1 MGIHATQL
9 FNNVIKIATDKEINQ
24 DKVID
29 ILKSSLEKAYLKE
42 NPDSHPLIEINEK
55 KKEIKLFEVKTVV
68 DKSEEE
74 IDDDI
79 EIILKE
85 ANELKPNSKIG
96 DSINIEIDLSSFE
109 KRMAIHVLQI
119 FQQKLNEVSN
129 LKIYDEWQDKIGKVV
144 RAEVERVELKYIEVN
159 LGTTMGVLLRSE
171 QIPNEVLEPGQS
183 YLFLIKDIKE
193 QSRGWPIILSRSD
206 EKFLDY
212 LLRTNI
218 PEIEQGII
226 EIKSIS
232 RIAGVKSKIALS
244 SNDSNVDPIGT
255 CVGVGGK
262 RIKDISAMIN
272 NERIDIIL
280 YSDNPKQLLVNACSP
295 EKIIG
300 LEITADDDNTDEPHK
315 NAKIVTIV
323 CNDEDLPKLIGRGGV
338 NVKLLSRLTKWS
350 IDIVSL
356 TMAIEDKI
364 KYEDVSNLSISKFDN
379 QGRFNNNF
387 FGKKNNNFSNN
398 PNQGNNRKDFSQR
411 GKFSNSNNNNDDY
424 TNLGFFKNSSSNA
437 WDSSFSKKADEITDE
452 DVENL
457 LNFNSNGAN
466 KKKKKNVPASDSYSN
481 NNHKNFSKTKKEKI
495 DILDEYSNISEFDLN
510 DDNTTDK
517 DFSDFDDL
525 E

>member
-9 FNNVIKIATDKEINQ
+9 FNNVIKIATDKEIDQ

-55 KKEIKLFEVKTVV
+55 KKEIRLFEVKTVV
-68 DKSEEE
+68 NKSEDE

-79 EIILKE
+79 EIVLEE
-85 ANELKPNSKIG
+85 ANKLKPNSKIG

-144 RAEVERVELKYIEVN
+144 RAEVERVELKYIEIN

-171 QIPNEVLEPGQS
+171 QIPNEVLEPGKS

-226 EIKSIS
+226 EIKLIS
-232 RIAGVKSKIALS
+232 RIAGIKSKIALS

-300 LEITADDDNTDEPHK
+300 LEITNDDNDDEPYK
-315 NAKIVTIV
+315 SGKIVTIV

-356 TMAIEDKI
+356 TMAVEDKI

-387 FGKKNNNFSNN
+387 FAKRNNNFSNN
-398 PNQGNNRKDFSQR
+398 ASQGNKKDFSPR
-411 GKFSNSNNNNDDY
+411 GKFPNSNSNDDY
-424 TNLGFFKNSSSNA
+424 SNLNFFKNSSQNS

-457 LNFNSNGAN
+457 LNFNSDGAN
-466 KKKKKNVPASDSYSN
+466 KKKKKNTSSNDSYSSN
-481 NNHKNFSKTKKEKI
+481 SNKSFSKPNKKEKI
-495 DILDEYSNISEFDLN
+495 DILDEYSNVSEYDVN
-510 DDNTTDK
+510 EDTSIDK

>member
-9 FNNVIKIATDKEINQ
+9 FNKVNEIALAKEIDQ

-29 ILKSSLEKAYLKE
+29 VLKTSIEKAYLKE
-42 NPDSHPLIEINEK
+42 NPDCQLLIEINEK
-55 KKEIKLFEVKTVV
+55 KKDIKLFELKTIV
-68 DKSEEE
+68 DKSEDE

-79 EIILKE
+79 EISLEDAKKLKE
-85 ANELKPNSKIG
+85 NSKLG
-96 DSINIEIDLSSFE
+96 DSISVEIDLDSFE

-119 FQQKLNEVSN
+119 FQQRLNEVSN
-129 LKIYDEWQDKIGKVV
+129 SKIYEQWQDKIGKVV

-159 LGTTMGVLLRSE
+159 LGTTMGVLLKSE
-171 QIPNEVLEPGQS
+171 QIPNEVLVPGES

-193 QSRGWPIILSRSD
+193 QSRGWPIILSRAD
-206 EKFLDY
+206 EKFLDH
-212 LLRTNI
+212 LLVTNI

-232 RIAGVKSKIALS
+232 RIAGFKAKIALS
-244 SNDSNVDPIGT
+244 SNDPNVDPIGT

-300 LEITADDDNTDEPHK
+300 LEITNDDNDEELHK
-315 NAKIVTIV
+315 GGKIVTIV
-323 CNDEDLPKLIGRGGV
+323 CKDEDLPKLIGRGGV

-356 TMAIEDKI
+356 TMAVEDKI

-379 QGRFNNNF
+379 QGKFNNNF
-387 FGKKNNNFSNN
+387 FAKRQNNFSGNSNN
-398 PNQGNNRKDFSQR
+398 PNAKKDFSSR
-411 GKFSNSNNNNDDY
+411 NKSFGSNSGNDDY
-424 TNLGFFKNSSSNA
+424 NNSSFFKNGSSNT
-437 WDSSFSKKADEITDE
+437 WDSSFLKKVDEITDE

-457 LNFNSNGAN
+457 LNFNSTSSA
-466 KKKKKNVPASDSYSN
+466 KKKKKSIQQNDNYGS
-481 NNHKNFSKTKKEKI
+481 KKGFSKPKKEKV
-495 DILDEYSNISEFDLN
+495 DILDEYENVSEDDLHE
-510 DDNTTDK
+510 DNSVDK
-517 DFSDFDDL
+517 DFLDFDDL